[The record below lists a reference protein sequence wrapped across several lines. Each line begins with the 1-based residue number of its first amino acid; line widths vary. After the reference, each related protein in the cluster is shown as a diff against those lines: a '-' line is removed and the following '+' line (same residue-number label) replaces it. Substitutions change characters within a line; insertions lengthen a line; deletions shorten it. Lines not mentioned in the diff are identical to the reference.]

1 MTAGS
6 VSSSVS
12 KMKMVS
18 TLPEDVN
25 MNENAILA
33 TREIRAGIL
42 SCNFNI
48 EIKTGLSVKLV
59 KVYIDQLPNSKL
71 LTLILVEVDYS
82 NSMFPS
88 FKSYLY
94 A

>member
-1 MTAGS
+1 
-6 VSSSVS
+6 
-12 KMKMVS
+12 MKMVS

-42 SCNFNI
+42 SCNFDI

-59 KVYIDQLPNSKL
+59 KVYINPLALIPAPPIFGAKKNSKL
-71 LTLILVEVDYS
+71 T
-82 NSMFPS
+82 PS
-88 FKSYLY
+88 RVPPGNTTIRFTYFQ
-94 A
+94 

>member
-42 SCNFNI
+42 SCNFDI

-59 KVYIDQLPNSKL
+59 KVYIDQLPN
-71 LTLILVEVDYS
+71 
-82 NSMFPS
+82 
-88 FKSYLY
+88 
-94 A
+94 